1 MKWGNIITSDLL
13 AYATYR
19 HVLSATNFV
28 FLHVYSDQD
37 KGEVKKVVES
47 KWPRHPSAH
56 GKDLYNMCVWTAS
69 ILKACIR
76 CHHPDDED
84 YSIPDD
90 AIHLQQHSRSV
101 QRNQKMFINT
111 KENLSNGAVSK
122 ESVTIESTTY
132 EIAQAK
138 SGTATASAGKEPQKM
153 STTCSAE
160 TSTEG
165 GYKTQPELDT
175 REASHPQRGR
185 VRLAAHHM
193 WRVPS
198 LQGQMTQPQIVKLRK
213 LEYHNTSRSSLWNLE
228 ASHPTRNTS
237 YHLFITFPL
246 HNTLFMYT
254 SVSMCSKEWK
264 LSLIPKSTTR
274 ECKDQYYKLVNIS
287 VYILWKVKYAKYEL
301 FAIDMLIGNTMT
313 GSACR

>member
-1 MKWGNIITSDLL
+1 MPHTGMYLVLL
-13 AYATYR
+13 ILCSCMCIQTR
-19 HVLSATNFV
+19 TRGRWKRWWSRN
-28 FLHVYSDQD
+28 DQD
-37 KGEVKKVVES
+37 MVKTC
-47 KWPRHPSAH
+47 KWNQYWR
-56 GKDLYNMCVWTAS
+56 LV
-69 ILKACIR
+69 LFCIR

-90 AIHLQQHSRSV
+90 AIHPQQHSRSV
-101 QRNQKMFINT
+101 QRNQKMFINA
-111 KENLSNGAVSK
+111 KDNFSNGAVNK
-122 ESVTIESTTY
+122 ERVTIESTTY

-213 LEYHNTSRSSLWNLE
+213 LEYHNTSRSSLWNWKQATQLE
-228 ASHPTRNTS
+228 TPHT
-237 YHLFITFPL
+237 I
-246 HNTLFMYT
+246 
-254 SVSMCSKEWK
+254 CS
-264 LSLIPKSTTR
+264 
-274 ECKDQYYKLVNIS
+274 
-287 VYILWKVKYAKYEL
+287 
-301 FAIDMLIGNTMT
+301 
-313 GSACR
+313 